1 MEDLEKITQVV
12 DKFTN
17 HDSFSKVPTENL
29 GLISIEIAIA
39 LGEYQ
44 AEHGN
49 LDLDAMLA
57 SDDRYSLVH
66 DICGIWTNDRF
77 TPRFIKH

>member
-1 MEDLEKITQVV
+1 MNDLMKITQVV
-12 DKFTN
+12 DRYMSLIQYPKLDDRTQ
-17 HDSFSKVPTENL
+17 
-29 GLISIEIAIA
+29 GLVSIEIAIA

-49 LDLDAMLA
+49 LDLDAMLTTDA
-57 SDDRYSLVH
+57 MSCLAH
-66 DICGIWTNDRF
+66 DISGIWNKDNF